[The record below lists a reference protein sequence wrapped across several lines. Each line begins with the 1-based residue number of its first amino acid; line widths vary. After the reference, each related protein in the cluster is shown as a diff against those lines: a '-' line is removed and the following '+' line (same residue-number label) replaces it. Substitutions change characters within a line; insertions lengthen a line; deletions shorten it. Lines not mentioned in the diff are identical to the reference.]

1 MHETYDTTA
10 SAVEQLCPWL
20 AQNGYA
26 IVTVSEMFKYNNKN
40 MFKSNVYNNCF

>member
-10 SAVEQLCPWL
+10 SAVEQFCPWL

-26 IVTVSEMFKYNNKN
+26 VVTVSEIFKYNNKN